1 MDAAGMEAPAGIAF
15 DGLGSENGPQRLH
28 DGPRTM
34 ALRCDEI
41 DGVLEALRFPG
52 YQVGQD
58 GIVFF

>member
-1 MDAAGMEAPAGIAF
+1 
-15 DGLGSENGPQRLH
+15 
-28 DGPRTM
+28 M